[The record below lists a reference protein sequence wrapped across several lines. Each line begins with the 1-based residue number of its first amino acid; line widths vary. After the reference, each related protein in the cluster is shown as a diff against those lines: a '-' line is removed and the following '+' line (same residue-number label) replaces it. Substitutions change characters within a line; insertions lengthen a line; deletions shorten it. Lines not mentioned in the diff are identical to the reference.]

1 MLAKLVSPGQ
11 NGFARLQYVAGSVY
25 VAVNALRAR
34 VGVIFQDFVRYQ
46 LSVGEKSRPTPQGA
60 WVGEADESLQSRVS
74 VCSDAW
80 GKHRKTACV
89 KRLGDALCRLIES
102 TSPVLC
108 ASSCPCPSWAFAA
121 AV

>member
-46 LSVGEKSRPTPQGA
+46 LSVGEKADRHPKVPGSAKLMRVCNHASACAVMP
-60 WVGEADESLQSRVS
+60 GESIAKL
-74 VCSDAW
+74 
-80 GKHRKTACV
+80 
-89 KRLGDALCRLIES
+89 
-102 TSPVLC
+102 P
-108 ASSCPCPSWAFAA
+108 ASSGLAMPS
-121 AV
+121 VG